1 MSDLVKVRKYVA
13 TVEETLHDVGPV
25 LARPVTK
32 AVVGGVIANPY
43 AGRHVDDIQ
52 PMMKA
57 LEPLAVDLTERV
69 MKILGAKGS
78 ELEAYGKGAI
88 VGLNG
93 ELEHAALWHQP
104 SGFGIRHAMGGAKS
118 IVPSTVKVAAA
129 GARIDIPL
137 HHVTAAYVRS
147 HFDAI
152 EFCVPD
158 GPRPDE
164 IVFIVA
170 ASIGGR
176 PHARVGG
183 LTPAEIKLG
192 RRATMNEDALAAAMK
207 AMDDY
212 IDGLNR
218 GDEAAVNNACN
229 FPHVRAGRR
238 QGRRLAQPRRLQ
250 ARRFRRPRRRWL
262 ASQQVG
268 RAHADP
274 CRPRQGPSQGEVQP
288 LARRRSRCSAS
299 SRRSTS

>member
-13 TVEETLHDVGPV
+13 TVEETLHDFGPV

-32 AVVGGVIANPY
+32 AAVGGVIANPY
-43 AGRHVDDIQ
+43 AGRHEADVR

-69 MKILGAKGS
+69 MKMLGAKGS

-118 IVPSTVKVAAA
+118 IVPSTVKVATA

-183 LTPAEIKLG
+183 LMPAEIKLG
-192 RRATMNEDALAAAMK
+192 
-207 AMDDY
+207 
-212 IDGLNR
+212 DGQR
-218 GDEAAVNNACN
+218 
-229 FPHVRAGRR
+229 
-238 QGRRLAQPRRLQ
+238 
-250 ARRFRRPRRRWL
+250 
-262 ASQQVG
+262 
-268 RAHADP
+268 
-274 CRPRQGPSQGEVQP
+274 
-288 LARRRSRCSAS
+288 
-299 SRRSTS
+299 

>member
-1 MSDLVKVRKYVA
+1 MNDLVKVRKYVA
-13 TVEETLHDVGPV
+13 TIEETLHDFGPL

-43 AGRHVDDIQ
+43 AGRHVADIQ

-118 IVPSTVKVAAA
+118 IVPSTVKVATA

-152 EFCVPD
+152 EFFVPD

-183 LTPAEIKLG
+183 LTPDGIKL
-192 RRATMNEDALAAAMK
+192 ED
-207 AMDDY
+207 
-212 IDGLNR
+212 GQR
-218 GDEAAVNNACN
+218 
-229 FPHVRAGRR
+229 
-238 QGRRLAQPRRLQ
+238 
-250 ARRFRRPRRRWL
+250 
-262 ASQQVG
+262 
-268 RAHADP
+268 
-274 CRPRQGPSQGEVQP
+274 
-288 LARRRSRCSAS
+288 
-299 SRRSTS
+299 

>member
-13 TVEETLHDVGPV
+13 TVEETLHDFGPV

-43 AGRHVDDIQ
+43 AGRHVADIQ

-118 IVPSTVKVAAA
+118 IVPSTVKVATA

-170 ASIGGR
+170 AAIGGR

-183 LTPAEIKLG
+183 LTPDGIKLG
-192 RRATMNEDALAAAMK
+192 
-207 AMDDY
+207 
-212 IDGLNR
+212 DGQR
-218 GDEAAVNNACN
+218 
-229 FPHVRAGRR
+229 
-238 QGRRLAQPRRLQ
+238 
-250 ARRFRRPRRRWL
+250 
-262 ASQQVG
+262 
-268 RAHADP
+268 
-274 CRPRQGPSQGEVQP
+274 
-288 LARRRSRCSAS
+288 
-299 SRRSTS
+299 

>member
-13 TVEETLHDVGPV
+13 TVEETLHDFGPV

-43 AGRHVDDIQ
+43 AGRHEADIQ

-69 MKILGAKGS
+69 MKMLGAKGS

-118 IVPSTVKVAAA
+118 IVPSTVKVATA

-192 RRATMNEDALAAAMK
+192 
-207 AMDDY
+207 
-212 IDGLNR
+212 DGQR
-218 GDEAAVNNACN
+218 
-229 FPHVRAGRR
+229 
-238 QGRRLAQPRRLQ
+238 
-250 ARRFRRPRRRWL
+250 
-262 ASQQVG
+262 
-268 RAHADP
+268 
-274 CRPRQGPSQGEVQP
+274 
-288 LARRRSRCSAS
+288 
-299 SRRSTS
+299 

>member
-13 TVEETLHDVGPV
+13 TVEETLHDFGPV

-43 AGRHVDDIQ
+43 AGRHVADIQ

-69 MKILGAKGS
+69 MKILGARGS

-118 IVPSTVKVAAA
+118 IVPSTVKVATA

-183 LTPAEIKLG
+183 LMPAEIKLG
-192 RRATMNEDALAAAMK
+192 
-207 AMDDY
+207 
-212 IDGLNR
+212 DGQR
-218 GDEAAVNNACN
+218 
-229 FPHVRAGRR
+229 
-238 QGRRLAQPRRLQ
+238 
-250 ARRFRRPRRRWL
+250 
-262 ASQQVG
+262 
-268 RAHADP
+268 
-274 CRPRQGPSQGEVQP
+274 
-288 LARRRSRCSAS
+288 
-299 SRRSTS
+299 

>member
-13 TVEETLHDVGPV
+13 TVEETLHDSGPA
-25 LARPVTK
+25 LNRPVTK

-43 AGRHVDDIQ
+43 AGRHVADIQ

-57 LEPLAVDLTERV
+57 LEPLAIDLTERV
-69 MKILGAKGS
+69 MKVLGAKGS

-152 EFCVPD
+152 EFGVPD
-158 GPRPDE
+158 GPKPDE

-170 ASIGGR
+170 ASIGDR

-192 RRATMNEDALAAAMK
+192 
-207 AMDDY
+207 
-212 IDGLNR
+212 DGQR
-218 GDEAAVNNACN
+218 
-229 FPHVRAGRR
+229 
-238 QGRRLAQPRRLQ
+238 
-250 ARRFRRPRRRWL
+250 
-262 ASQQVG
+262 
-268 RAHADP
+268 
-274 CRPRQGPSQGEVQP
+274 
-288 LARRRSRCSAS
+288 
-299 SRRSTS
+299 

>member
-1 MSDLVKVRKYVA
+1 MSDLVKLRKYVSML
-13 TVEETLHDVGPV
+13 EETHHDGGPR
-25 LARPVTK
+25 LNRPVTK

-43 AGRHVDDIQ
+43 AGRHVEDIQ

-69 MKILGAKGS
+69 MKLLGAKGS

-88 VGLNG
+88 VGLSG

-118 IVPSTVKVAAA
+118 IVPSTVKVAPA

-183 LTPAEIKLG
+183 LTPGEIKVG
-192 RRATMNEDALAAAMK
+192 
-207 AMDDY
+207 
-212 IDGLNR
+212 DGQR
-218 GDEAAVNNACN
+218 
-229 FPHVRAGRR
+229 
-238 QGRRLAQPRRLQ
+238 
-250 ARRFRRPRRRWL
+250 
-262 ASQQVG
+262 
-268 RAHADP
+268 
-274 CRPRQGPSQGEVQP
+274 
-288 LARRRSRCSAS
+288 
-299 SRRSTS
+299 

>member
-1 MSDLVKVRKYVA
+1 MSSDLVKLRKYVSIL
-13 TVEETLHDVGPV
+13 EETHHDGGPALAQPV
-25 LARPVTK
+25 LK

-43 AGRHVDDIQ
+43 AGGYVEDIK

-69 MKILGAKGS
+69 MKLLDAKGS
-78 ELEAYGKGAI
+78 ELEAYGKSAI
-88 VGLNG
+88 VGLAG

-118 IVPSTVKVAAA
+118 IVPSTVKVAPA

-137 HHVTAAYVRS
+137 HHVAASYVRS
-147 HFDAI
+147 HFDTI

-158 GPRPDE
+158 GPKPDE

-192 RRATMNEDALAAAMK
+192 
-207 AMDDY
+207 
-212 IDGLNR
+212 DGQR
-218 GDEAAVNNACN
+218 
-229 FPHVRAGRR
+229 
-238 QGRRLAQPRRLQ
+238 
-250 ARRFRRPRRRWL
+250 
-262 ASQQVG
+262 
-268 RAHADP
+268 
-274 CRPRQGPSQGEVQP
+274 
-288 LARRRSRCSAS
+288 
-299 SRRSTS
+299 

>member
-1 MSDLVKVRKYVA
+1 MTDLVKVRKYVS
-13 TVEETLHDVGPV
+13 TVVETLHDGGPV

-32 AVVGGVIANPY
+32 AVVGGVIANPC
-43 AGRHVDDIQ
+43 AGRHVSDIQ

-69 MKILGAKGS
+69 MKILGTKGS

-88 VGLNG
+88 VGLAG

-129 GARIDIPL
+129 GSRIDIPL
-137 HHVTAAYVRS
+137 HHVSAAYVRS

-158 GPRPDE
+158 GPKPDE

-183 LTPAEIKLG
+183 LTAAEIKVG
-192 RRATMNEDALAAAMK
+192 
-207 AMDDY
+207 
-212 IDGLNR
+212 DGQR
-218 GDEAAVNNACN
+218 
-229 FPHVRAGRR
+229 
-238 QGRRLAQPRRLQ
+238 
-250 ARRFRRPRRRWL
+250 
-262 ASQQVG
+262 
-268 RAHADP
+268 
-274 CRPRQGPSQGEVQP
+274 
-288 LARRRSRCSAS
+288 
-299 SRRSTS
+299 

>member
-1 MSDLVKVRKYVA
+1 MSDLVKVRKFVA
-13 TVEETLHDVGPV
+13 TVEETLHDSGPA
-25 LARPVTK
+25 LNRPVTK

-43 AGRHVDDIQ
+43 AGRHVGDIQ

-57 LEPLAVDLTERV
+57 LEPLAIDLTERV
-69 MKILGAKGS
+69 MKVLGAKGS

-152 EFCVPD
+152 EFGVPD
-158 GPRPDE
+158 GPKPDE

-170 ASIGGR
+170 ASIGDR

-192 RRATMNEDALAAAMK
+192 
-207 AMDDY
+207 
-212 IDGLNR
+212 DGQR
-218 GDEAAVNNACN
+218 
-229 FPHVRAGRR
+229 
-238 QGRRLAQPRRLQ
+238 
-250 ARRFRRPRRRWL
+250 
-262 ASQQVG
+262 
-268 RAHADP
+268 
-274 CRPRQGPSQGEVQP
+274 
-288 LARRRSRCSAS
+288 
-299 SRRSTS
+299 

>member
-1 MSDLVKVRKYVA
+1 MSDLVRIRKYVA
-13 TVEETLHDVGPV
+13 TVEETLHDFGPV

-32 AVVGGVIANPY
+32 AVVGGVVANPY
-43 AGRHVDDIQ
+43 AGRHEADIQ

-88 VGLNG
+88 VGLSG

-118 IVPSTVKVAAA
+118 IVPSTVKVATA
-129 GARIDIPL
+129 GAPIDIPL

-170 ASIGGR
+170 AAIGGR

-192 RRATMNEDALAAAMK
+192 
-207 AMDDY
+207 
-212 IDGLNR
+212 DGQR
-218 GDEAAVNNACN
+218 
-229 FPHVRAGRR
+229 
-238 QGRRLAQPRRLQ
+238 
-250 ARRFRRPRRRWL
+250 
-262 ASQQVG
+262 
-268 RAHADP
+268 
-274 CRPRQGPSQGEVQP
+274 
-288 LARRRSRCSAS
+288 
-299 SRRSTS
+299 

>member
-1 MSDLVKVRKYVA
+1 MSDLVKIRKYVA
-13 TVEETLHDVGPV
+13 TVEETRHDFGPALV
-25 LARPVTK
+25 RPAIK

-43 AGRHVDDIQ
+43 AGRHVEDIQ

-57 LEPLAVDLTERV
+57 LEPLAIDLTERV

-192 RRATMNEDALAAAMK
+192 
-207 AMDDY
+207 
-212 IDGLNR
+212 DGQR
-218 GDEAAVNNACN
+218 
-229 FPHVRAGRR
+229 
-238 QGRRLAQPRRLQ
+238 
-250 ARRFRRPRRRWL
+250 
-262 ASQQVG
+262 
-268 RAHADP
+268 
-274 CRPRQGPSQGEVQP
+274 
-288 LARRRSRCSAS
+288 
-299 SRRSTS
+299 

>member
-13 TVEETLHDVGPV
+13 TVEETLHDFGPV

-43 AGRHVDDIQ
+43 AGRHVADIQ

-57 LEPLAVDLTERV
+57 LEPLAIDLTERV
-69 MKILGAKGS
+69 MKMLGAQGS

-137 HHVTAAYVRS
+137 HHVTAAYMRS

-170 ASIGGR
+170 ASLGGR

-192 RRATMNEDALAAAMK
+192 
-207 AMDDY
+207 
-212 IDGLNR
+212 DGQR
-218 GDEAAVNNACN
+218 
-229 FPHVRAGRR
+229 
-238 QGRRLAQPRRLQ
+238 
-250 ARRFRRPRRRWL
+250 
-262 ASQQVG
+262 
-268 RAHADP
+268 
-274 CRPRQGPSQGEVQP
+274 
-288 LARRRSRCSAS
+288 
-299 SRRSTS
+299 

>member
-13 TVEETLHDVGPV
+13 TVEETLHDGGPV
-25 LARPVTK
+25 LARPVAK
-32 AVVGGVIANPY
+32 AVVGAVIANPY
-43 AGRHVDDIQ
+43 AGRHVADIQ

-69 MKILGAKGS
+69 MKILGAKGP

-88 VGLNG
+88 VGLAG

-118 IVPSTVKVAAA
+118 IVPSTVKVAVA
-129 GARIDIPL
+129 GSRIDIPL

-158 GPRPDE
+158 GPKPDE

-183 LTPAEIKLG
+183 LTAAEIKVG
-192 RRATMNEDALAAAMK
+192 
-207 AMDDY
+207 
-212 IDGLNR
+212 DGQR
-218 GDEAAVNNACN
+218 
-229 FPHVRAGRR
+229 
-238 QGRRLAQPRRLQ
+238 
-250 ARRFRRPRRRWL
+250 
-262 ASQQVG
+262 
-268 RAHADP
+268 
-274 CRPRQGPSQGEVQP
+274 
-288 LARRRSRCSAS
+288 
-299 SRRSTS
+299 

>member
-1 MSDLVKVRKYVA
+1 MSDLVKIRKYVA
-13 TVEETLHDVGPV
+13 TVEETLHDFGPA

-32 AVVGGVIANPY
+32 AVVGVVVANPY
-43 AGRHVDDIQ
+43 AGRHVVDIQ

-118 IVPSTVKVAAA
+118 IVPSTVKVATA

-158 GPRPDE
+158 GPRPD
-164 IVFIVA
+164 
-170 ASIGGR
+170 
-176 PHARVGG
+176 
-183 LTPAEIKLG
+183 
-192 RRATMNEDALAAAMK
+192 
-207 AMDDY
+207 
-212 IDGLNR
+212 
-218 GDEAAVNNACN
+218 
-229 FPHVRAGRR
+229 
-238 QGRRLAQPRRLQ
+238 
-250 ARRFRRPRRRWL
+250 
-262 ASQQVG
+262 
-268 RAHADP
+268 
-274 CRPRQGPSQGEVQP
+274 
-288 LARRRSRCSAS
+288 
-299 SRRSTS
+299 

>member
-1 MSDLVKVRKYVA
+1 MSDLVKLRKYVA
-13 TVEETLHDVGPV
+13 TIEETHHDGGTV
-25 LARPVTK
+25 LARPVAK
-32 AVVGGVIANPY
+32 AVVGGVIVNPY
-43 AGRHVDDIQ
+43 AGRHVGDIQ

-69 MKILGAKGS
+69 MKLLGVKGS

-88 VGLNG
+88 VGLAG

-104 SGFGIRHAMGGAKS
+104 SGFGIRHAIHQSKGGGAKS

-129 GARIDIPL
+129 GTRIDIPL

-158 GPRPDE
+158 GPKPDE

-183 LTPAEIKLG
+183 LTAAEIKLG
-192 RRATMNEDALAAAMK
+192 
-207 AMDDY
+207 
-212 IDGLNR
+212 DGQR
-218 GDEAAVNNACN
+218 
-229 FPHVRAGRR
+229 
-238 QGRRLAQPRRLQ
+238 
-250 ARRFRRPRRRWL
+250 
-262 ASQQVG
+262 
-268 RAHADP
+268 
-274 CRPRQGPSQGEVQP
+274 
-288 LARRRSRCSAS
+288 
-299 SRRSTS
+299 

>member
-1 MSDLVKVRKYVA
+1 MSDLVKLRKYVSLI
-13 TVEETLHDVGPV
+13 EETHHDGGPV

-43 AGRHVDDIQ
+43 AGRHVEDIQ

-57 LEPLAVDLTERV
+57 LEPLAVELTERV
-69 MKILGAKGS
+69 MKLLGAKGS

-88 VGLNG
+88 VGLSG

-147 HFDAI
+147 HFDTI

-158 GPRPDE
+158 GPKPDE

-170 ASIGGR
+170 AAIGGR

-192 RRATMNEDALAAAMK
+192 
-207 AMDDY
+207 
-212 IDGLNR
+212 DGQR
-218 GDEAAVNNACN
+218 
-229 FPHVRAGRR
+229 
-238 QGRRLAQPRRLQ
+238 
-250 ARRFRRPRRRWL
+250 
-262 ASQQVG
+262 
-268 RAHADP
+268 
-274 CRPRQGPSQGEVQP
+274 
-288 LARRRSRCSAS
+288 
-299 SRRSTS
+299 

>member
-13 TVEETLHDVGPV
+13 TVEETLHDSGPA
-25 LARPVTK
+25 LNRPVTK

-43 AGRHVDDIQ
+43 AGRHVADIQ

-57 LEPLAVDLTERV
+57 LEPLAIDLTERV
-69 MKILGAKGS
+69 MKVLGAKGS

-152 EFCVPD
+152 EFGVPD
-158 GPRPDE
+158 GPKPDE

-192 RRATMNEDALAAAMK
+192 
-207 AMDDY
+207 
-212 IDGLNR
+212 DGQR
-218 GDEAAVNNACN
+218 
-229 FPHVRAGRR
+229 
-238 QGRRLAQPRRLQ
+238 
-250 ARRFRRPRRRWL
+250 
-262 ASQQVG
+262 
-268 RAHADP
+268 
-274 CRPRQGPSQGEVQP
+274 
-288 LARRRSRCSAS
+288 
-299 SRRSTS
+299 

>member
-13 TVEETLHDVGPV
+13 TIEETHHDGGPTLV
-25 LARPVTK
+25 RPVIK

-43 AGRHVDDIQ
+43 AGRYVEDIQ

-69 MKILGAKGS
+69 MRIMGAKGS
-78 ELEAYGKGAI
+78 DLEAYGKGAI
-88 VGLNG
+88 VGLAG

-137 HHVTAAYVRS
+137 HHVAAAYVRS
-147 HFDAI
+147 HFDTI

-158 GPRPDE
+158 GPKPDE

-183 LTPAEIKLG
+183 LTPAEIKVG
-192 RRATMNEDALAAAMK
+192 
-207 AMDDY
+207 
-212 IDGLNR
+212 DGQR
-218 GDEAAVNNACN
+218 
-229 FPHVRAGRR
+229 
-238 QGRRLAQPRRLQ
+238 
-250 ARRFRRPRRRWL
+250 
-262 ASQQVG
+262 
-268 RAHADP
+268 
-274 CRPRQGPSQGEVQP
+274 
-288 LARRRSRCSAS
+288 
-299 SRRSTS
+299 

>member
-13 TVEETLHDVGPV
+13 TVEETLHDFGPA
-25 LARPVTK
+25 LTRPVTK

-43 AGRHVDDIQ
+43 AGRHVADIQ

-69 MKILGAKGS
+69 MKILGVQGS

-118 IVPSTVKVAAA
+118 IVPSTVKVATA
-129 GARIDIPL
+129 GTRIDIPL

-170 ASIGGR
+170 AAIGGR

-183 LTPAEIKLG
+183 LTPDGIKLG
-192 RRATMNEDALAAAMK
+192 
-207 AMDDY
+207 
-212 IDGLNR
+212 DGQR
-218 GDEAAVNNACN
+218 
-229 FPHVRAGRR
+229 
-238 QGRRLAQPRRLQ
+238 
-250 ARRFRRPRRRWL
+250 
-262 ASQQVG
+262 
-268 RAHADP
+268 
-274 CRPRQGPSQGEVQP
+274 
-288 LARRRSRCSAS
+288 
-299 SRRSTS
+299 

>member
-1 MSDLVKVRKYVA
+1 MNDLVRLRKYVA
-13 TVEETLHDVGPV
+13 TVEETHHDGGPV
-25 LARPVTK
+25 LVRPVTK

-52 PMMKA
+52 PLMKA

-69 MKILGAKGS
+69 IKLLGARGS

-88 VGLNG
+88 VGLAG

-118 IVPSTVKVAAA
+118 IMPSTVKVAAA
-129 GARIDIPL
+129 GTRIDIPL

-158 GPRPDE
+158 GPKPDE

-192 RRATMNEDALAAAMK
+192 
-207 AMDDY
+207 
-212 IDGLNR
+212 DGQR
-218 GDEAAVNNACN
+218 
-229 FPHVRAGRR
+229 
-238 QGRRLAQPRRLQ
+238 
-250 ARRFRRPRRRWL
+250 
-262 ASQQVG
+262 
-268 RAHADP
+268 
-274 CRPRQGPSQGEVQP
+274 
-288 LARRRSRCSAS
+288 
-299 SRRSTS
+299 

>member
-13 TVEETLHDVGPV
+13 TVEETLHDGGSV

-43 AGRHVDDIQ
+43 AGRHVSDIQ

-78 ELEAYGKGAI
+78 DLEAYGKGAI
-88 VGLNG
+88 VGLAG

-129 GARIDIPL
+129 GSRIDIPL
-137 HHVTAAYVRS
+137 HHVAAAYVRS

-158 GPRPDE
+158 GPKPDE

-183 LTPAEIKLG
+183 LTAGEIKVG
-192 RRATMNEDALAAAMK
+192 
-207 AMDDY
+207 
-212 IDGLNR
+212 DGQR
-218 GDEAAVNNACN
+218 
-229 FPHVRAGRR
+229 
-238 QGRRLAQPRRLQ
+238 
-250 ARRFRRPRRRWL
+250 
-262 ASQQVG
+262 
-268 RAHADP
+268 
-274 CRPRQGPSQGEVQP
+274 
-288 LARRRSRCSAS
+288 
-299 SRRSTS
+299 